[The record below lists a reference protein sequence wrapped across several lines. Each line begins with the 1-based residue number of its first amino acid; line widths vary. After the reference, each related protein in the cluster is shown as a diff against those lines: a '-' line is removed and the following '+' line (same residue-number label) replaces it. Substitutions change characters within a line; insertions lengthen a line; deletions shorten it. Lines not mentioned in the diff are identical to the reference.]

1 MRPGA
6 GSAAARA
13 VAPASEAWVAL
24 VAATSL
30 QMEGRAEMGRGE
42 GGPGV
47 VGEGM
52 GTVITGWISIAL
64 CAETRVEARRAW

>member
-1 MRPGA
+1 MQRPGA

-42 GGPGV
+42 GGCGW
-47 VGEGM
+47 GGM